1 MQRVGSM
8 QDPRSALQAV
18 SPLRVRPTRQRG
30 QGCLK
35 ARQVHYRHGER
46 AARVTRAA
54 DSRDLLQA
62 QQKDKAP
69 NAPDQRHR
77 THQASHSFCN
87 PETNRGKKQGRL
99 LIGDG
104 YKILQTFIMSNIF
117 LNTTEQLHFPDTKNY
132 SFPAGKAVPHNRQQD
147 TCHPEIP
154 LWRLRSI

>member
-1 MQRVGSM
+1 MRRVGSM

-35 ARQVHYRHGER
+35 VRQVHYRHRRESRER
-46 AARVTRAA
+46 DRDPRRRQQRSVTG
-54 DSRDLLQA
+54 ST
-62 QQKDKAP
+62 KSPP

-104 YKILQTFIMSNIF
+104 HKILQTFIMSNNF
-117 LNTTEQLHFPDTKNY
+117 LKYNRATPFPRYKKLL
-132 SFPAGKAVPHNRQQD
+132 FPCRKSSASQPSTGY
-147 TCHPEIP
+147 
-154 LWRLRSI
+154 LSS